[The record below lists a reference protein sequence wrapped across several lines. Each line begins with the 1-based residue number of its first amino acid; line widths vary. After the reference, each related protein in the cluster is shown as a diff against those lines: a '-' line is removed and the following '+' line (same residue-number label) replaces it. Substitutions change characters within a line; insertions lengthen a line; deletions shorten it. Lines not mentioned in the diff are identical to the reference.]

1 MEISPAV
8 NVPVGYRSIF
18 VWMQSLRE
26 NDLLR
31 AIHTEKTQPGGLMNM
46 DEQSQRC
53 LHNPN
58 ETLPSLN
65 FVKWKAAKKDS
76 STAW

>member
-1 MEISPAV
+1 M
-8 NVPVGYRSIF
+8 
-18 VWMQSLRE
+18 SLWVIEASLCEYKEFEGEWSVKSNSHRE
-26 NDLLR
+26 NNEGD
-31 AIHTEKTQPGGLMNM
+31 LMNM